1 MKIHYQDE
9 EWNYK
14 LVIYPMIAF
23 VVIFF
28 IWATFTSIDEVVK
41 GEGKVVPSGQTK
53 VLQHFEGGIISEI
66 FVREGDSVKR
76 RHLISHKK

>member
-23 VVIFF
+23 VVVFF
-28 IWATFTSIDEVVK
+28 IWATFTQIDEVVK
-41 GEGKVVPSGQTK
+41 GKEKLYPQDKRKFYNTLKVELFLK
-53 VLQHFEGGIISEI
+53 F
-66 FVREGDSVKR
+66 
-76 RHLISHKK
+76 